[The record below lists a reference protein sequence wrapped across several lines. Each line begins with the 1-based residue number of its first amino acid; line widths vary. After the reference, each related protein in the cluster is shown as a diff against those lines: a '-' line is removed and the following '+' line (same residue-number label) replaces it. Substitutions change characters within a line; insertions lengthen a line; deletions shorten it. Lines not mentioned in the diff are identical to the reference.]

1 MTFTILANDPATDQ
15 VGIGI
20 ATASLAVGGL
30 CPFMTLSG
38 DLITSQ
44 AFARQEAGL
53 HTARRIADGAA
64 WEAIVAEL
72 AERDPHLSY
81 RQIGVVRRD
90 GTLHAHTGADC
101 RPFAGHLFG
110 GDCVVMGN
118 FLAGQHIL
126 NAMAEAFAASAS
138 QLLAERLLQ
147 SLEAGRDAG
156 GQADGQGRRYTE
168 RSAGLKVVGGGGMP
182 GIDDRAT
189 APVDL
194 RVDMHHR
201 AIDEM
206 RRLHDSLQH
215 VPRYNAL
222 RSANPPATPALA
234 AWESENITENPP
246 PSALLRHSD

>member
-1 MTFTILANDPATDQ
+1 MTFTILAHDPNTDQ

-44 AFARQEAGL
+44 AYARQEVGL
-53 HTARRIADGAA
+53 FVARRLADGAG
-64 WEAIVAEL
+64 WEAILSEL
-72 AERDPHLSY
+72 AEDDPHLSY
-81 RQIGVVRRD
+81 RQVGVVRRG

-101 RPFAGHLFG
+101 RAFAGHQFTA
-110 GDCVVMGN
+110 DCVVMGN

-126 NAMAEAFAASAS
+126 DAMAEAFTGSTS
-138 QLLAERLLQ
+138 RPLAERLLQ

-156 GQADGQGRRYTE
+156 GQADADGRRYTE
-168 RSAGLKVVGGGGMP
+168 RSAGLKVVGGGGMA

-194 RVDMHHR
+194 RIDMHHL
-201 AIDEM
+201 AVDEL
-206 RRLHDSLQH
+206 RRLHDTLKH

-222 RSANPPATPALA
+222 RSSNPPETPALA
-234 AWESENITENPP
+234 AWETANISTDAP
-246 PSALLRHSD
+246 PSPLLRRS